1 MIIIATTFTLP
12 KVERPSPIPTS
23 IFLVAERE
31 VEDKG
36 LLENFWFSSPE
47 LDATCLLDNE
57 AGDWRNPC
65 DTFTV
70 FGNIMELH

>member
-1 MIIIATTFTLP
+1 M
-12 KVERPSPIPTS
+12 
-23 IFLVAERE
+23 AERE

-36 LLENFWFSSPE
+36 LLENFWLSSPE